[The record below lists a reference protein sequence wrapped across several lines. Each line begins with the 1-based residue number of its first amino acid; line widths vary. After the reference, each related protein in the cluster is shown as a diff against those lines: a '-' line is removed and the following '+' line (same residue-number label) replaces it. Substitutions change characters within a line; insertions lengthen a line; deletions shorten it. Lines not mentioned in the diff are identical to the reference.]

1 MFKTLNYSKQYQAK
15 LIEEKIER
23 ITEEL
28 GDLIYDLVE
37 CKTYNKLDE
46 TEKNIQFTLSKL
58 IKVKEAQIKQGN

>member
-1 MFKTLNYSKQYQAK
+1 MFKTLNYSKQYQEK

-28 GDLIYDLVE
+28 GDLVCDLVE

-46 TEKNIQFTLSKL
+46 TEKNIQFTLSRL